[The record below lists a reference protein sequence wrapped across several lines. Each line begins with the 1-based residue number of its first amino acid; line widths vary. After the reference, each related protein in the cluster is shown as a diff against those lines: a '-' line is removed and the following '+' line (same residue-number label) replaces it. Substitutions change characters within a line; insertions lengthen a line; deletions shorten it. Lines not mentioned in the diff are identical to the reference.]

1 MYPKESDIIQGA
13 FYRVY
18 KTFKNTQKESVCH
31 NALIE
36 DIKAFGLTA
45 EKNKRI
51 NIQYNG
57 KPVGY
62 YVPDI
67 VVNGLVIVEL
77 KCKPFLHKDD
87 TKQFWYYLKCS
98 DFKVGY
104 LVNFGKNDGVEFVRR
119 VYDTARN
126 IHS

>member
-1 MYPKESDIIQGA
+1 VETVS
-13 FYRVY
+13 
-18 KTFKNTQKESVCH
+18 
-31 NALIE
+31 
-36 DIKAFGLTA
+36 
-45 EKNKRI
+45 

-57 KPVGY
+57 SPVGY

-67 VVNGLVIVEL
+67 VVNGLILIEV

-87 TKQFWYYLKCS
+87 IKQFWYYLKCS
-98 DFKVGY
+98 DFKAGY

-126 IHS
+126 LHS